1 MEGIKQRNDGILKN
15 TLFLVKECFLFD
27 KRIIV
32 FITITIFT
40 GIILPLMGIYLP
52 KIAVDLIVSKADVMQ
67 IVKVLG
73 SVVAAMLFLQGVH
86 GYLTSRSYFHQAEF
100 RNNFFSVY
108 KMQVFLC
115 RKRRICKDLQ
125 ESGKF
130 STKRG

>member
-15 TLFLVKECFLFD
+15 TLFLVQDSFLFD

-67 IVKVLG
+67 IVKI
-73 SVVAAMLFLQGVH
+73 FL
-86 GYLTSRSYFHQAEF
+86 
-100 RNNFFSVY
+100 
-108 KMQVFLC
+108 
-115 RKRRICKDLQ
+115 
-125 ESGKF
+125 
-130 STKRG
+130 